1 MDWYQDRAIM
11 KFIHNRPVFKQLI
24 KFGLV
29 GVFNT
34 LVDLTAY
41 IFFTRVIGW
50 HYQIAATIAFVIAAT
65 FSFWINRY
73 WTFQVTG
80 VQIKTEYIKFVLVA
94 AGGLL
99 WTLLFLFIFID
110 KFYWHDLVA
119 KIITVVLVVNWNF
132 WLQKY
137 WTFKAK

>member
-1 MDWYQDRAIM
+1 MDWYQDRAII
-11 KFIHNRPVFKQLI
+11 KFINDRPVFRQMV

-34 LVDLTAY
+34 LVDLLAY

-50 HYQIAATIAFVIAAT
+50 HYAVAATGAFVIAAT
-65 FSFWINRY
+65 FSFLINRY
-73 WTFQVTG
+73 WTFRVSG
-80 VQIKTEYIKFVLVA
+80 NSIKTEYIKFVLVA
-94 AGGLL
+94 FGGLL
-99 WTLLFLFIFID
+99 WTLLFLFILID

-119 KIITVVLVVNWNF
+119 KIFTVFLVVNWSF